1 MDALFFLHTS
11 VTQRYRLPMPKRI
24 ISLIASSTEIICALG
39 FEKQLVGR
47 SHECDF
53 PQSVKNLPQVT
64 EAKFNIEGSSYE
76 IDQRVKAI
84 LQEGLSVYRVFADKL
99 KELKPDVIVTQIQC
113 EVCAVSEKDV
123 EQAVCELI
131 DSRPQIVS
139 LNTNALEDLWED
151 IMKIARALEAPE
163 RGVALVNELKG
174 RMEAIKEKT
183 SPLAPLLT
191 KEREPEDPPSLQRR
205 GQGGGLKPTVA
216 FIEWI
221 DPLMS
226 CGNWMP
232 TLIEMAGGI
241 NLFGEAGKHSPW
253 MSWENLKEKNP
264 DVIVISP
271 CGYDISKTKQELP
284 VLTSKEGW
292 SELKAVQNQRVY
304 LADGNQ
310 FFNRPGPR
318 LVESLEM
325 LAEIF
330 HPSLFHFGHST
341 HFQSLDT

>member
-1 MDALFFLHTS
+1 MKL
-11 VTQRYRLPMPKRI
+11 YRI
-24 ISLIASSTEIICALG
+24 ISLIASSTEIVCALG
-39 FEKQLVGR
+39 FGDELVGR

-53 PQSVKNLPQVT
+53 PPWVKKLPQCT
-64 EAKFNIEGSSYE
+64 EPKFNIEGTSYE

-84 LQEGLSVYRVFADKL
+84 LQEGLSVYRVFAEKL
-99 KELKPDVIVTQIQC
+99 KQLQPTVIITQIQC

-123 EQAVCELI
+123 EAAVCELV
-131 DSRPQIVS
+131 DTRPKIVS
-139 LNTNALEDLWED
+139 LNTNALEDFWED
-151 IMKIARALEAPE
+151 IMKVAQALDAPE
-163 RGVALVNELKG
+163 KG
-174 RMEAIKEKT
+174 RELVTVLKSRMRSVEFKAK
-183 SPLAPLLT
+183 
-191 KEREPEDPPSLQRR
+191 
-205 GQGGGLKPTVA
+205 GLSKKPKVA

-232 TLIEMAGGI
+232 TLIERAGGV

-253 MSWENLKEKNP
+253 MKWEDLKEKDP
-264 DVIVISP
+264 DLIVVSP
-271 CGYDISKTKQELP
+271 CGYDISKTRQEMASLSSRP
-284 VLTSKEGW
+284 DWKTLR
-292 SELKAVQNQRVY
+292 AVRENRVF

-330 HPSLFHFGHST
+330 HPEIFQFGHEGKGWFRESY
-341 HFQSLDT
+341 

>member
-1 MDALFFLHTS
+1 MAS
-11 VTQRYRLPMPKRI
+11 KRI
-24 ISLIASSTEIICALG
+24 VSLIASSTEIVCALG
-39 FEKQLVGR
+39 FGDQLVGR

-53 PQSVKNLPQVT
+53 PAWVKKLPQCT
-64 EAKFNIEGSSYE
+64 EAKFNVEGSSYE

-99 KELKPDVIVTQIQC
+99 RELKPDVIVTQVQC

-123 EQAVCELI
+123 EQAVCQLVE
-131 DSRPQIVS
+131 SRPTIVS
-139 LNTNALEDLWED
+139 LNTNALEDFWDD
-151 IMKIARALEAPE
+151 IRKVARALDAPE
-163 RGVALVNELKG
+163 KGEGLIGRLKD
-174 RMEAIKEKT
+174 RMRSVSEK
-183 SPLAPLLT
+183 AE
-191 KEREPEDPPSLQRR
+191 KIAE
-205 GQGGGLKPTVA
+205 KPRVA

-221 DPLMS
+221 EPLMS

-232 TLIEMAGGI
+232 TLIEKAGGE

-253 MSWENLKEKNP
+253 MSWEDLKAKDP

-271 CGYDISKTKQELP
+271 CGYDIRKTREELP
-284 VLTSKEGW
+284 PLTSRSDWKE
-292 SELKAVQNQRVY
+292 LRAVKNKKVF

-325 LAEIF
+325 LAEMF
-330 HPSLFHFGHST
+330 HPSVFSFGHENNGWES
-341 HFQSLDT
+341 FF

>member
-1 MDALFFLHTS
+1 MKSH
-11 VTQRYRLPMPKRI
+11 RI
-24 ISLIASSTEIICALG
+24 VSLIASSTEIVCALG
-39 FEKQLVGR
+39 FGEELVGR
-47 SHECDF
+47 SHECDY
-53 PQSVKNLPQVT
+53 PEWVKKLPQCT
-64 EAKFNIEGSSYE
+64 EPKFNIEGSSYE

-123 EQAVCELI
+123 EAAVCELV
-131 DSRPQIVS
+131 DSRPKIVS
-139 LNTNALEDLWED
+139 LNTNALEDFWED
-151 IMKIARALEAPE
+151 IMKVARALEAPE
-163 RGVALVNELKG
+163 KGVELVNHLKARMKSVEDQVKTHCTLPSPPAPLPG
-174 RMEAIKEKT
+174 GEGGPRRMEGVR
-183 SPLAPLLT
+183 P
-191 KEREPEDPPSLQRR
+191 R
-205 GQGGGLKPTVA
+205 VA

-232 TLIEMAGGI
+232 TLIEKAGGL

-253 MSWENLKEKNP
+253 MKWEELKEKDP
-264 DVIVISP
+264 DLIVVSP
-271 CGYDISKTKQELP
+271 CGYDIPKTREEMKP
-284 VLTSKEGW
+284 LTSRPDWKT
-292 SELKAVQNQRVY
+292 LRAVRENRVFF
-304 LADGNQ
+304 ADGNQ

-330 HPSLFHFGHST
+330 HPEVFHFGHENKGWVRN
-341 HFQSLDT
+341 HFSRIQ